1 MIVTYESTKRRLAKK
16 NYKKATLELKLFV
29 VDQIQN
35 GQISTNFASKKYDV
49 PRTTISYWIR
59 KYSTLVQQ
67 NTGMSKN
74 DEIKKLK
81 ERIEEL
87 EFVKDFQKD
96 IIADMELITGV
107 DMSKKS
113 LPETLAKE
121 IELKKKNILK
131 ENGSIN
137 VLESLNKPST
147 KDSKPNKNNK

>member
-1 MIVTYESTKRRLAKK
+1 MKAQKEHWRKK
-16 NYKKATLELKLFV
+16 SYKKATLELKLSV

-74 DEIKKLK
+74 DEIKKLR

-87 EFVKDFQKD
+87 EFVKDFQQD

-137 VLESLNKPST
+137 VLGSLNKPST
-147 KDSKPNKNNK
+147 KDSKRKKNNK